1 MTRRVRWNHS
11 SAIKVKVAM
20 VALKGDST
28 LAELV
33 QAFDVRANQTTQW
46 KLQLQEGAA
55 GLFGSGS
62 GSTETKT
69 PTPDIKVLHAKI
81 VELALEND
89 FLEGVLIKAGM
100 RVAQNDD

>member
-20 VALKGDST
+20 VALKGDGT

>member
-1 MTRRVRWNHS
+1 
-11 SAIKVKVAM
+11 M

-33 QAFDVRANQTTQW
+33 QAFDVHANQTTQW

-62 GSTETKT
+62 GLTETKT
-69 PTPDIKVLHAKI
+69 PTPDIKLLHARI
-81 VELALEND
+81 GELTLEND
-89 FLEGVLIKAGM
+89 FLEGALIKAGM
-100 RVAQNDD
+100 PDAQNDD